1 MKNIHLLSTDKPSR
15 LHKIGNE
22 LGLTTKPN
30 SNFLSKQQNIY
41 ITSDEDIDEN
51 DYIITKDGR
60 LVEVSYLLSK
70 DLEGASKVVLTTD
83 ELYIHNDLIPK
94 EYNTFPQYIQKIDD
108 EFLEWFVNNPSC
120 EKVKWDA
127 YPISPNGNIV
137 ATNKPYPFEGLVS
150 NFKISYK
157 IIIPKEEP
165 NYNMKQEI
173 LAEMER
179 LEEKPKQEILE
190 EAAITYSELLPFVD
204 EIVTDNS
211 RLDFIA
217 GAKWQ
222 AERMYSEEEV
232 ESLLHKFM
240 QYQKPDWH
248 WWSTHKWFEQSK
260 KKQ

>member
-1 MKNIHLLSTDKPSR
+1 MKN
-15 LHKIGNE
+15 LH
-22 LGLTTKPN
+22 
-30 SNFLSKQQNIY
+30 
-41 ITSDEDIDEN
+41 
-51 DYIITKDGR
+51 
-60 LVEVSYLLSK
+60 
-70 DLEGASKVVLTTD
+70 VLTTD
-83 ELYIHNDLIPK
+83 KPNFGKYLVLNKEGKLCIWNTNTMGSQKTLSTQHIYITNDEEIKEGDWYFKDGVVGKCNKYPDIINGYNVKKIILTTDPDLIK
-94 EYNTFPQYIQKIDD
+94 DGVQDIDD
-108 EFLEWFVNNPSC
+108 EFLEWFVKNPSC

-232 ESLLHKFM
+232 LKLLIYCKDKFGGGGLED
-240 QYQKPDWH
+240 YVYDSEVKD
-248 WWSTHKWFEQSK
+248 WFEQFK
-260 KKQ
+260 KE

>member
-1 MKNIHLLSTDKPSR
+1 MKNLHVITTDKP
-15 LHKIGNE
+15 
-22 LGLTTKPN
+22 
-30 SNFLSKQQNIY
+30 NFGKYLVLNKEGKLCIWNTNTMGSQKTLSTQHIY
-41 ITSDEDIDEN
+41 ITSDEEIKNGDWHLKLPNKTIGSYPLN
-51 DYIITKDGR
+51 SINPNKGRYKKII
-60 LVEVSYLLSK
+60 
-70 DLEGASKVVLTTD
+70 LTTD
-83 ELYIHNDLIPK
+83 QDLIKDGVQP
-94 EYNTFPQYIQKIDD
+94 IDD